1 LKRAE
6 HIGHLWLQSICLN
19 LIVKDEASV
28 IERGLAS
35 VKPFVTRWV
44 AVDTGA
50 PEGTQRRQV

>member
-1 LKRAE
+1 MG
-6 HIGHLWLQSICLN
+6 IYGVQSICLN

-28 IERGLAS
+28 IERCLAS

-50 PEGTQRRQV
+50 PEGTQRR